1 MFADLVAWV
10 LVEQVKVTLEVL
22 NLMFSLVWE
31 FSDLEGSLYVLE
43 WQWMVWL
50 F

>member
-10 LVEQVKVTLEVL
+10 LVKQVKVTLEVL
-22 NLMFSLVWE
+22 DLMFSLVWE
-31 FSDLEGSLYVLE
+31 FSDLEESLYVLE

>member
-1 MFADLVAWV
+1 MFADLFAWV
-10 LVEQVKVTLEVL
+10 LVKQVKVTLEVL
-22 NLMFSLVWE
+22 DLMFSLVWE
-31 FSDLEGSLYVLE
+31 FSDLEESLYVLE